1 MGTKRIGNDVLE
13 VLGAATIEGNT
24 VRLNGQ
30 LDRKLY
36 TRVNEVLEAVGG
48 KWNRK
53 SKAHVFG
60 EDAGERLD
68 LVLNTGMIERPQDFG
83 FFPTPPE
90 LAARVVEECG
100 VAEGHSVLEPSAGHG
115 ALVEAALKAGAKSV
129 FAVELLPDNA
139 KVLYEKF
146 KHSSASFACGDFL
159 QVSAPSECKNIHDA
173 ECVTFDRVVM
183 NPPFAK
189 RADIDHVLHAFEFL
203 RQGGR
208 LVSIMSAGVSFR
220 HDHKTED
227 FRQFVYEHD
236 GSIEALPEGSF
247 KVSGTMVNTVLVTV
261 NR

>member
-1 MGTKRIGNDVLE
+1 MGAKRISNDVLE
-13 VLGAATIEGNT
+13 VLGAATIDGNT

-53 SKAHVFG
+53 AKAHVFD

-68 LVLNTGMIERPQDFG
+68 LVLNTGMVERPQDFG

-90 LAARVVEECG
+90 LAKRVIEECG
-100 VAEGHSVLEPSAGHG
+100 VSARHKVLEPSAGHG
-115 ALVEAALKAGAKSV
+115 ALVGAALEAGADSV
-129 FAVELLPDNA
+129 FAVELLAENCNFLRSNFGADL
-139 KVLYEKF
+139 VDL
-146 KHSSASFACGDFL
+146 HQGDFL
-159 QVSAPSECKNIHDA
+159 QVLPPERRSNPQDRSVH
-173 ECVTFDRVVM
+173 TFDRVVM

-189 RADIDHVLHAFEFL
+189 RADIDHVLHAYKFL

-220 HDHKTED
+220 QDHKTEA
-227 FRQFVYEHD
+227 FRQFIYEN
-236 GSIEALPEGSF
+236 GGTIEPLPEGSF

-261 NR
+261 NA